1 MEKKYDF
8 AGWAT
13 RADMRCSDGRLIAK
27 DAFAHQD
34 GAKVPIVWNHN
45 HATPDT
51 VLGYGILHSQ
61 DGSMRVECYFNDT
74 DSGINAKKLVLH
86 GDINALSIYAN
97 QLKEQAKTVL
107 HGMIREV
114 SLVYANAN
122 PGAFIDSVV
131 VHADGTTSEDHEQGI
146 IYTGDSIELFT
157 EIEHSDSEGE
167 KSSEEEKQP
176 ESEVKHADDDG
187 KKDEGETKSDDGK
200 KDDKEDDKES
210 IGDVLNTLT
219 EKQKN
224 AVAYVIDHITNP
236 GDDSSDESK
245 KEDSEVKHSSDKEEE
260 ETEMKRNVFDQ
271 ETENK
276 EGAFLSHSDGCKIIE
291 MAKAYGGGSLK
302 AAMQAYIAENKKD
315 DELQHAAADNI
326 TNISQLFP
334 EYKDVKPGAPELL
347 TTDQG
352 WIGKVLAKVHKSPI
366 SRIRTRQ
373 ADVRDITNRR
383 AKGYTKGAQKTDAG
397 ALSLLSR
404 TTDPIT
410 VYIRSKIDRDDI
422 VDITDFDI
430 VQYMYGLDRMNLN
443 EELARQIC
451 IGDGRTGD
459 NAIDPTKIRPI
470 WLDNDLYCI
479 HASVD
484 VEAMAEEMN
493 GTNAAA
499 NFGQNY
505 IYAEAVIQSL
515 LYARENY
522 KGSGN
527 PDFLCT
533 PHLVNVML
541 LARDLNGRRIYDNIN
556 ELKAALN
563 VNEIITAEQFAG
575 KTRTKTVKIDNV
587 DTNFTMEL
595 LGLMVNF
602 SDYSLGATKGGEIT
616 HFTDFDLNFNQ
627 EVSLL
632 ETRCSGALTRPFS
645 AIALEIDVTGN
656 P

>member
-1 MEKKYDF
+1 MDKKYDF

-13 RADMRCSDGRLIAK
+13 KADMRCSDGRLIAK
-27 DAFAHQD
+27 DAFVHQD

-45 HATPDT
+45 HATPDS

-61 DGSMRVECYFNDT
+61 NGSMRVECYFNDT
-74 DSGINAKKLVLH
+74 ESGKNARKLVLH

-114 SLVYANAN
+114 SLVYAGAN

-131 VHADGTTSEDHEQGI
+131 VHADGTTTVDHEQGI
-146 IYTGDSIELFT
+146 LYTGEEIELFA
-157 EIEHSDSEGE
+157 EIEH
-167 KSSEEEKQP
+167 
-176 ESEVKHADDDG
+176 ADDNA
-187 KKDEGETKSDDGK
+187 KKQGEAKHMPEK
-200 KDDKEDDKES
+200 PEDDKETMQD
-210 IGDVLNTLT
+210 ILNTLT
-219 EKQKN
+219 EKQKD
-224 AVAYVIDHITNP
+224 AVAYIIDTIVNS
-236 GDDSSDESK
+236 DDGAAKESDK
-245 KEDSEVKHSSDKEEE
+245 DSDVKHNSEMKEEE
-260 ETEMKRNVFDQ
+260 NEMKRNVFDK

-276 EGAFLSHSDGCKIIE
+276 DAFLSHADGEKIIE

-302 AAMQAYIAENKKD
+302 AAMEAYVTENKKD
-315 DELQHAAADNI
+315 ELAHAAAANI

-352 WIGKVLAKVHKSPI
+352 WISKVLTRVHKSPI

-373 ADVRDITNRR
+373 ADVRDNSTRR
-383 AKGYTKGAQKTDAG
+383 AKGYTKGSQKTDAG
-397 ALSLLSR
+397 TITLLSR
-404 TTDPIT
+404 TTDPVT
-410 VYIRSKIDRDDI
+410 VYIRSKLDRDDI
-422 VDITDFDI
+422 IDITDFDV

-443 EELARQIC
+443 EELARQIT
-451 IGDGRTGD
+451 IGDGRSGD

-470 WLDNDLYCI
+470 WLDDELYCI
-479 HASVD
+479 HKTVD
-484 VEAMAEEMN
+484 INAMRTELT
-493 GTNAAA
+493 GTNSTA
-499 NFGQNY
+499 NFGENY
-505 IYAEAVIQSL
+505 VYAEAVIQSL
-515 LYARENY
+515 LYAREKW

-541 LARDLNGRRIYDNIN
+541 LARDLNGRRIYDNVN

-563 VNEIITAEQFAG
+563 VNEIVTAEQFAG
-575 KTRTKTVKIDNV
+575 KTRTATVNKTEK
-587 DTNFTMEL
+587 TFEL

-602 SDYSLGATKGGEIT
+602 ADYSLGATNGGEIT
-616 HFTDFDLNFNQ
+616 HFTDFDINFNQ

-632 ETRCSGALTRPFS
+632 ETRSSGALTRPFS
-645 AIALEIDVTGN
+645 AIALEKDVTTPSQNAGDN
-656 P
+656 T

>member
-1 MEKKYDF
+1 MDKKYDF

-13 RADMRCSDGRLIAK
+13 KADMRCSDGRLIAK

-45 HATPDT
+45 HATPDS

-61 DGSMRVECYFNDT
+61 NGSMRVECYFNDT
-74 DSGINAKKLVLH
+74 ENGKNARKLVLH
-86 GDINALSIYAN
+86 GDIHALSIYAN

-114 SLVYANAN
+114 SLVYAGAN

-131 VHADGTTSEDHEQGI
+131 VHADGTTTVDREQGI
-146 IYTGDSIELFT
+146 LYTGEEIELFA
-157 EIEHSDSEGE
+157 EIEHADDNAE
-167 KSSEEEKQP
+167 KQGEEKP
-176 ESEVKHADDDG
+176 
-187 KKDEGETKSDDGK
+187 
-200 KDDKEDDKES
+200 EDDKETMQD
-210 IGDVLNTLT
+210 ILNTLT
-219 EKQKN
+219 EKQKD
-224 AVAYVIDHITNP
+224 AVAYIIDTIINS
-236 GDDSSDESK
+236 DDGAAEESDK
-245 KEDSEVKHSSDKEEE
+245 DSDVKHNSEMEEE
-260 ETEMKRNVFDQ
+260 ENKMKRNVFDQ

-276 EGAFLSHSDGCKIIE
+276 DAFLSHADGEKIIE

-302 AAMQAYIAENKKD
+302 AAMEAYVTENKKD
-315 DELQHAAADNI
+315 ELAHAAAANI

-352 WIGKVLAKVHKSPI
+352 WIGKVLTRVHKSPI

-373 ADVRDITNRR
+373 ADVRDISARR
-383 AKGYTKGAQKTDAG
+383 AKGYTKGSQKTDAG
-397 ALSLLSR
+397 AITLLSR
-404 TTDPIT
+404 TTDPVT
-410 VYIRSKIDRDDI
+410 VYIRSKLDRDDI
-422 VDITDFDI
+422 VDITDFDV

-443 EELARQIC
+443 EELARQIT
-451 IGDGRTGD
+451 IGDGRSGD

-470 WLDNDLYCI
+470 WLDDELYCI
-479 HASVD
+479 HKTVD
-484 VEAMAEEMN
+484 INAMRTELT
-493 GTNAAA
+493 GTNSTA
-499 NFGQNY
+499 NFGENY
-505 IYAEAVIQSL
+505 VYAEAVIQSL
-515 LYARENY
+515 LYAREKW

-541 LARDLNGRRIYDNIN
+541 LARDLNGRRIYDNVN

-563 VNEIITAEQFAG
+563 VNEIVTAEQFAG
-575 KTRTKTVKIDNV
+575 KTRTATVNQTEKT
-587 DTNFTMEL
+587 FEL

-602 SDYSLGATKGGEIT
+602 ADYSLGATKGGEIT
-616 HFTDFDLNFNQ
+616 HFTDFDINFNQ

-632 ETRCSGALTRPFS
+632 ETRSSGALTRPFS
-645 AIALEIDVTGN
+645 AIALEKDVTVVATSKNTGDDSGN
-656 P
+656 T

>member
-1 MEKKYDF
+1 MDKKYDF

-13 RADMRCSDGRLIAK
+13 KADMRCSDGRLIAK

-45 HATPDT
+45 HATPDS

-61 DGSMRVECYFNDT
+61 NGSMRVECYFNDT
-74 DSGINAKKLVLH
+74 ENGKNARKLVLH

-114 SLVYANAN
+114 SLVYAGAN

-131 VHADGTTSEDHEQGI
+131 VHADGTTTVDREQGI
-146 IYTGDSIELFT
+146 LYTGEEIELFA
-157 EIEHSDSEGE
+157 EIEHADDNAE
-167 KSSEEEKQP
+167 KQGEEKHAP
-176 ESEVKHADDDG
+176 E
-187 KKDEGETKSDDGK
+187 KSDD
-200 KDDKEDDKES
+200 DKETMQD
-210 IGDVLNTLT
+210 ILNTLT
-219 EKQKN
+219 EKQKD
-224 AVAYVIDHITNP
+224 AVAYIIDTIVNS
-236 GDDSSDESK
+236 DDGAAEEPDKDSD
-245 KEDSEVKHSSDKEEE
+245 VKHNSEMEEE
-260 ETEMKRNVFDQ
+260 ENEMKRNVFDQ

-276 EGAFLSHSDGCKIIE
+276 DAFLSHADGEKIIE

-302 AAMQAYIAENKKD
+302 AAMEVYVTENKKD
-315 DELQHAAADNI
+315 ELAHAAAANI

-352 WIGKVLAKVHKSPI
+352 WIGKVLTRVHKSPI

-373 ADVRDITNRR
+373 ADVRDISARR
-383 AKGYTKGAQKTDAG
+383 AKGYTKGSQKTDAG
-397 ALSLLSR
+397 AITLLSR
-404 TTDPIT
+404 TTDPVT
-410 VYIRSKIDRDDI
+410 VYIRSKLDRDDI
-422 VDITDFDI
+422 VDITDFDT

-443 EELARQIC
+443 EELARQIT
-451 IGDGRTGD
+451 IGDGRSGD

-470 WLDNDLYCI
+470 WLDDDLYCI
-479 HASVD
+479 HKTVD
-484 VEAMAEEMN
+484 IDSMRTELT
-493 GTNAAA
+493 GTNSTA
-499 NFGQNY
+499 NFGENY
-505 IYAEAVIQSL
+505 VYAEAVIQSL
-515 LYARENY
+515 LYAREKW

-541 LARDLNGRRIYDNIN
+541 LARDLNGRRIYDNVN

-575 KTRTKTVKIDNV
+575 KTRTATVNQTEKT
-587 DTNFTMEL
+587 FEL

-602 SDYSLGATKGGEIT
+602 ADYSLGATKGGEIT
-616 HFTDFDLNFNQ
+616 HFTDFDINFNQ

-632 ETRCSGALTRPFS
+632 ETRSSGALTRPFS
-645 AIALEIDVTGN
+645 AIALEKDVTTPSQNTGDN
-656 P
+656 T

>member
-1 MEKKYDF
+1 MDKKYDF

-13 RADMRCSDGRLIAK
+13 KADMRCSDGRLIAK

-45 HATPDT
+45 HATPDS

-61 DGSMRVECYFNDT
+61 NGSMRVECYFNDT
-74 DSGINAKKLVLH
+74 ENGKNARKLVLH

-114 SLVYANAN
+114 SLVYASAN

-131 VHADGTTSEDHEQGI
+131 VHADGTTTVDREQGI
-146 IYTGDSIELFT
+146 LYTGEEIELFA
-157 EIEHSDSEGE
+157 EIEHADDNAE
-167 KSSEEEKQP
+167 KQGEEKHT
-176 ESEVKHADDDG
+176 SEKP
-187 KKDEGETKSDDGK
+187 
-200 KDDKEDDKES
+200 EDDKETMQD
-210 IGDVLNTLT
+210 ILNTLT
-219 EKQKN
+219 EKQKD
-224 AVAYVIDHITNP
+224 AVAYIIDTIVNS
-236 GDDSSDESK
+236 DDGAAEESDK
-245 KEDSEVKHSSDKEEE
+245 DSEVKHNSEMEEE
-260 ETEMKRNVFDQ
+260 ENKMKRNVFDQ

-276 EGAFLSHSDGCKIIE
+276 DAFLSHADCEKIIE

-302 AAMQAYIAENKKD
+302 AAMEAYVTENKKD
-315 DELQHAAADNI
+315 ELAHAAAANI

-352 WIGKVLAKVHKSPI
+352 WIGKVLTRVHKSPI

-373 ADVRDITNRR
+373 ADVRDISARR
-383 AKGYTKGAQKTDAG
+383 AKGYTKGSQKTDAG
-397 ALSLLSR
+397 AITLLSR
-404 TTDPIT
+404 TTDPVT
-410 VYIRSKIDRDDI
+410 VYIRSKLDRDDI
-422 VDITDFDI
+422 VDITDFDV

-443 EELARQIC
+443 EELARQIT
-451 IGDGRTGD
+451 IGDGRSGD

-470 WLDNDLYCI
+470 WLDDELYCI
-479 HASVD
+479 HKTVD
-484 VEAMAEEMN
+484 INAMRTELT
-493 GTNAAA
+493 GTNSTA
-499 NFGQNY
+499 NFGENY
-505 IYAEAVIQSL
+505 VYAEAVIQSL
-515 LYARENY
+515 LYAREKW

-541 LARDLNGRRIYDNIN
+541 LARDLNGRRIYDNVN

-563 VNEIITAEQFAG
+563 VNEIVTAEQFAG
-575 KTRTKTVKIDNV
+575 KIRTATVNQTEKT
-587 DTNFTMEL
+587 FEL

-602 SDYSLGATKGGEIT
+602 ADYSLGATKGGEIT
-616 HFTDFDLNFNQ
+616 HFTDFDINFNQ

-632 ETRCSGALTRPFS
+632 ETRSSGALTRPFS
-645 AIALEIDVTGN
+645 AIALEKDVTTPSKNTGDDT
-656 P
+656 

>member
-1 MEKKYDF
+1 MDKKYDF

-13 RADMRCSDGRLIAK
+13 KADMRCSDGRLIAK

-45 HATPDT
+45 HATPDS

-74 DSGINAKKLVLH
+74 ENGKNARKLVLH

-114 SLVYANAN
+114 SLVYAGAN

-131 VHADGTTSEDHEQGI
+131 VHADGTTTVDREQGI
-146 IYTGDSIELFT
+146 LYTGEEIELFA
-157 EIEHSDSEGE
+157 EIE
-167 KSSEEEKQP
+167 
-176 ESEVKHADDDG
+176 HADDDAE
-187 KKDEGETKSDDGK
+187 KQGEEKHAPEKS
-200 KDDKEDDKES
+200 EDDKETMQD
-210 IGDVLNTLT
+210 ILNTLT
-219 EKQKN
+219 EKQKD
-224 AVAYVIDHITNP
+224 AVAYIIDTIVNS
-236 GDDSSDESK
+236 DDGTAEESDK
-245 KEDSEVKHSSDKEEE
+245 DSDVKHNSEMEEE
-260 ETEMKRNVFDQ
+260 ENEMKRNVFDN

-276 EGAFLSHSDGCKIIE
+276 DAFLSHADGEKIIE

-302 AAMQAYIAENKKD
+302 AAMEAYVTENKKD
-315 DELQHAAADNI
+315 ELAHAAAANI

-352 WIGKVLAKVHKSPI
+352 WIGKVLTRVHKSPI

-373 ADVRDITNRR
+373 ADVRDISARR
-383 AKGYTKGAQKTDAG
+383 AKGYTKGSQKTDAG
-397 ALSLLSR
+397 AITLLSR
-404 TTDPIT
+404 TTDPVT
-410 VYIRSKIDRDDI
+410 VYIRSKLDRDDI
-422 VDITDFDI
+422 VDITDFDV

-443 EELARQIC
+443 EELARQIT
-451 IGDGRTGD
+451 IGDGRSGD

-470 WLDNDLYCI
+470 WLDDELYCI
-479 HASVD
+479 HKTVD
-484 VEAMAEEMN
+484 INAMRTELT
-493 GTNAAA
+493 GTNSTA
-499 NFGQNY
+499 NFGENY
-505 IYAEAVIQSL
+505 VYAEAVIQSL
-515 LYARENY
+515 LYAREKW

-527 PDFLCT
+527 PEFLCT

-541 LARDLNGRRIYDNIN
+541 LARDLNGRRIYDNVN

-563 VNEIITAEQFAG
+563 VNEIVTAEQFAG
-575 KTRTKTVKIDNV
+575 KTRTATVNQTEKT
-587 DTNFTMEL
+587 FEL

-602 SDYSLGATKGGEIT
+602 ADYSLGATKGGEIT
-616 HFTDFDLNFNQ
+616 HFTDFDINFNQ

-632 ETRCSGALTRPFS
+632 ETRSSGALTRPFS
-645 AIALEIDVTGN
+645 AIALEKDVTTPSQNTGDN
-656 P
+656 T

>member
-1 MEKKYDF
+1 MDKKYDF

-13 RADMRCSDGRLIAK
+13 KADMRCSDGRLIAK

-45 HATPDT
+45 HATPDS

-61 DGSMRVECYFNDT
+61 NGSMRVECYFNDT
-74 DSGINAKKLVLH
+74 ENGKNARKLVLH

-114 SLVYANAN
+114 SLVYAGAN

-131 VHADGTTSEDHEQGI
+131 VHADGTTTVDHEQGI
-146 IYTGDSIELFT
+146 LYTGEEIELFA
-157 EIEHSDSEGE
+157 EIEHADDNAE
-167 KSSEEEKQP
+167 KQGEEKHTP
-176 ESEVKHADDDG
+176 EKP
-187 KKDEGETKSDDGK
+187 
-200 KDDKEDDKES
+200 EDDKETMQD
-210 IGDVLNTLT
+210 ILNTLT
-219 EKQKN
+219 EKQKD
-224 AVAYVIDHITNP
+224 AVAYIIDTIVNS
-236 GDDSSDESK
+236 DDGAAEESDK
-245 KEDSEVKHSSDKEEE
+245 DSDKDSDVKHNSEMEEE
-260 ETEMKRNVFDQ
+260 ENKMKRNVFDQ

-276 EGAFLSHSDGCKIIE
+276 DAFLSHADGEKIIE

-302 AAMQAYIAENKKD
+302 AAMEVYVTENKKD
-315 DELQHAAADNI
+315 ELAHAAAANI

-352 WIGKVLAKVHKSPI
+352 WIGKVLTRVHKSPI

-373 ADVRDITNRR
+373 ADVRDISARR
-383 AKGYTKGAQKTDAG
+383 AKGYTKGSQKTDAG
-397 ALSLLSR
+397 AITLLSR
-404 TTDPIT
+404 TTDPVT
-410 VYIRSKIDRDDI
+410 VYIRSKLDRDDI
-422 VDITDFDI
+422 VDITDFDT

-443 EELARQIC
+443 EELARQIT
-451 IGDGRTGD
+451 IGDGRSGD

-470 WLDNDLYCI
+470 WLDDELYCI
-479 HASVD
+479 HKTVD
-484 VEAMAEEMN
+484 INAMRTELT
-493 GTNAAA
+493 GTNSTA
-499 NFGQNY
+499 NFGENY
-505 IYAEAVIQSL
+505 VYAEAVIQSL
-515 LYARENY
+515 LYAREKW

-541 LARDLNGRRIYDNIN
+541 LARDLNGRRIYDNVN

-563 VNEIITAEQFAG
+563 VNEIVTAEQFAG
-575 KTRTKTVKIDNV
+575 KTRTATVNQTEKT
-587 DTNFTMEL
+587 FEL

-602 SDYSLGATKGGEIT
+602 ADYSLGATKGGEIT
-616 HFTDFDLNFNQ
+616 HFTDFDINFNQ

-632 ETRCSGALTRPFS
+632 ETRSSGALTRPFS
-645 AIALEIDVTGN
+645 AIALEKDVTTPSQNTGDHT
-656 P
+656 

>member
-1 MEKKYDF
+1 MDKKYDF

-13 RADMRCSDGRLIAK
+13 KADMRCSDGRLIAK

-45 HATPDT
+45 HATPDS

-61 DGSMRVECYFNDT
+61 NGSMRVECYFNDT
-74 DSGINAKKLVLH
+74 ENGKNARKLVLH

-114 SLVYANAN
+114 SLVYAGAN

-131 VHADGTTSEDHEQGI
+131 VHADGTTTVDHEQGI
-146 IYTGDSIELFT
+146 LYTGEEIELFA
-157 EIEHSDSEGE
+157 EIEHANDNAE
-167 KSSEEEKQP
+167 KQGEEKHTP
-176 ESEVKHADDDG
+176 EKP
-187 KKDEGETKSDDGK
+187 
-200 KDDKEDDKES
+200 EDDKETMQD
-210 IGDVLNTLT
+210 ILNTLT
-219 EKQKN
+219 EKQKD
-224 AVAYVIDHITNP
+224 AVAYIIDTIVNS
-236 GDDSSDESK
+236 DDGAAEESDK
-245 KEDSEVKHSSDKEEE
+245 DSDVKHNSEMEEE
-260 ETEMKRNVFDQ
+260 ENKMKRNVFDQ

-276 EGAFLSHSDGCKIIE
+276 DAFLSHADGEKIIE

-302 AAMQAYIAENKKD
+302 AAMEVYVTENKKD
-315 DELQHAAADNI
+315 ELAHAAAANI

-352 WIGKVLAKVHKSPI
+352 WIGKVLTRVHKSPI

-373 ADVRDITNRR
+373 ADVRDISARR
-383 AKGYTKGAQKTDAG
+383 AKGYTKGSQKTDAG
-397 ALSLLSR
+397 AITLLSR
-404 TTDPIT
+404 TTDPVT
-410 VYIRSKIDRDDI
+410 VYIRSKLDRDDI
-422 VDITDFDI
+422 VDITDFDT

-443 EELARQIC
+443 EELARQIT
-451 IGDGRTGD
+451 IGDGRSGD

-470 WLDNDLYCI
+470 WLDDELYCI
-479 HASVD
+479 HKTVD
-484 VEAMAEEMN
+484 INAMRTELT
-493 GTNAAA
+493 GTNSTA
-499 NFGQNY
+499 NFGENY
-505 IYAEAVIQSL
+505 VYAEAVIQSL
-515 LYARENY
+515 LYAREKW

-541 LARDLNGRRIYDNIN
+541 LARDLNGRRIYDNVN

-563 VNEIITAEQFAG
+563 VNEIVTAEQFAG
-575 KTRTKTVKIDNV
+575 KTRTATVNQTEKT
-587 DTNFTMEL
+587 FEL

-602 SDYSLGATKGGEIT
+602 ADYSLGATKGGEIT
-616 HFTDFDLNFNQ
+616 HFTDFDINFNQ

-632 ETRCSGALTRPFS
+632 ETRSSGALTRPFS
-645 AIALEIDVTGN
+645 AIALEKDVTVVATSKNTGDDSGN
-656 P
+656 T

>member
-1 MEKKYDF
+1 MDKKYDF

-13 RADMRCSDGRLIAK
+13 KADMRCSDGRLIAK

-45 HATPDT
+45 HATTDS

-61 DGSMRVECYFNDT
+61 NGSMRVECYFNDT
-74 DSGINAKKLVLH
+74 ENGKNARKLVLH

-114 SLVYANAN
+114 SLVYAGAN

-131 VHADGTTSEDHEQGI
+131 VHADGTTTVDREQGI
-146 IYTGDSIELFT
+146 LYTGEEIELFA
-157 EIEHSDSEGE
+157 EIEHADDNAE
-167 KSSEEEKQP
+167 KQGEEKHT
-176 ESEVKHADDDG
+176 SEKP
-187 KKDEGETKSDDGK
+187 
-200 KDDKEDDKES
+200 EDDKETMQD
-210 IGDVLNTLT
+210 ILNTLT
-219 EKQKN
+219 EKQKD
-224 AVAYVIDHITNP
+224 AVAYIIDTIVNS
-236 GDDSSDESK
+236 DDGAAEESDK
-245 KEDSEVKHSSDKEEE
+245 DSDVKHNSEMEEE
-260 ETEMKRNVFDQ
+260 ENKMKRNVFDQ

-276 EGAFLSHSDGCKIIE
+276 DAFLSHADGEKIIE

-302 AAMQAYIAENKKD
+302 AAMEAYVTENKKD
-315 DELQHAAADNI
+315 ELAHAAAANI

-352 WIGKVLAKVHKSPI
+352 WIGKVLTRVHKSPI

-373 ADVRDITNRR
+373 ADVRDISARR
-383 AKGYTKGAQKTDAG
+383 AKGYTKGSQKTDAG
-397 ALSLLSR
+397 AITLLSR
-404 TTDPIT
+404 TTDPVT
-410 VYIRSKIDRDDI
+410 VYIRSKLDRDDI
-422 VDITDFDI
+422 VDITDFDV

-443 EELARQIC
+443 EELARQIT
-451 IGDGRTGD
+451 IGDGRSGD

-470 WLDNDLYCI
+470 WLDDELYCI
-479 HASVD
+479 HKTVD
-484 VEAMAEEMN
+484 INAMRTELT
-493 GTNAAA
+493 GTNSTA
-499 NFGQNY
+499 NFGENY
-505 IYAEAVIQSL
+505 VYAEAVIQSL
-515 LYARENY
+515 LYAREKW

-541 LARDLNGRRIYDNIN
+541 LARDLNGRRIYDNVN

-563 VNEIITAEQFAG
+563 VNEIVTAEQFAG
-575 KTRTKTVKIDNV
+575 KIRTATVNQTEKT
-587 DTNFTMEL
+587 FEL

-602 SDYSLGATKGGEIT
+602 ADYSLGATKGGEIT
-616 HFTDFDLNFNQ
+616 HFTDFDINFNQ

-632 ETRCSGALTRPFS
+632 ETRSSGALTRPFS
-645 AIALEIDVTGN
+645 AIALEKDVTTPSKNTGDDT
-656 P
+656 

>member
-1 MEKKYDF
+1 MDKKYDF

-13 RADMRCSDGRLIAK
+13 KADMRCSDGRLIAK

-45 HATPDT
+45 HATPDS

-61 DGSMRVECYFNDT
+61 NGSMRVECYFNDT
-74 DSGINAKKLVLH
+74 ENGKNARKLVLH

-114 SLVYANAN
+114 SLVYAGAN

-131 VHADGTTSEDHEQGI
+131 VHADGTTTVDREQGI
-146 IYTGDSIELFT
+146 LYTGEEIELFA
-157 EIEHSDSEGE
+157 EIEHADDNAE
-167 KSSEEEKQP
+167 KQGEEKHT
-176 ESEVKHADDDG
+176 SEKP
-187 KKDEGETKSDDGK
+187 
-200 KDDKEDDKES
+200 EDDKETMQD
-210 IGDVLNTLT
+210 ILNTLT
-219 EKQKN
+219 EKQKD
-224 AVAYVIDHITNP
+224 AVAYIIDTIVNS
-236 GDDSSDESK
+236 DDGAAEESDK
-245 KEDSEVKHSSDKEEE
+245 DSDVKHNSEMEEE
-260 ETEMKRNVFDQ
+260 ENKMKRNVFDQ

-276 EGAFLSHSDGCKIIE
+276 DAFLSHADGEKIIE

-302 AAMQAYIAENKKD
+302 AAMEAYVTENKKD
-315 DELQHAAADNI
+315 ELAHAAAANI

-352 WIGKVLAKVHKSPI
+352 WIGKVLTRVHKSPI

-373 ADVRDITNRR
+373 ADVRDISARR
-383 AKGYTKGAQKTDAG
+383 AKGYTKGSQKTDAG
-397 ALSLLSR
+397 AITLLSR
-404 TTDPIT
+404 TTDPVT
-410 VYIRSKIDRDDI
+410 VYIRSKLDRDDI
-422 VDITDFDI
+422 VDITDFDV

-443 EELARQIC
+443 EELARQIT
-451 IGDGRTGD
+451 IGDGRSGD

-470 WLDNDLYCI
+470 WLDDELYCI
-479 HASVD
+479 HKTVD
-484 VEAMAEEMN
+484 INAMRTELT
-493 GTNAAA
+493 GTNSTA
-499 NFGQNY
+499 NFGENY
-505 IYAEAVIQSL
+505 VYAEAVIQSL
-515 LYARENY
+515 LYAREKW

-541 LARDLNGRRIYDNIN
+541 LARDLNGRRIYDNVN

-563 VNEIITAEQFAG
+563 VNEIVTAEQFAG
-575 KTRTKTVKIDNV
+575 KIRTATVNQTEKT
-587 DTNFTMEL
+587 FEL

-602 SDYSLGATKGGEIT
+602 ADYSLGATQGGEIT
-616 HFTDFDLNFNQ
+616 HFTDFDINFNQ

-632 ETRCSGALTRPFS
+632 ETRSSGALTRPFS
-645 AIALEIDVTGN
+645 AIALEKDVTTPSKNTGDDT
-656 P
+656 

>member
-1 MEKKYDF
+1 MDKKYDF

-13 RADMRCSDGRLIAK
+13 KADMRCSDGRLIAK
-27 DAFAHQD
+27 DAFVHQD

-45 HATPDT
+45 HATPDS

-61 DGSMRVECYFNDT
+61 NGSMRVECYFNDT
-74 DSGINAKKLVLH
+74 ESGKNARKLVLH

-114 SLVYANAN
+114 SLVYAGAN

-131 VHADGTTSEDHEQGI
+131 VHADGTTTVDHEQGI
-146 IYTGDSIELFT
+146 LYTGEEIELFA
-157 EIEHSDSEGE
+157 EIEH
-167 KSSEEEKQP
+167 
-176 ESEVKHADDDG
+176 ADDNA
-187 KKDEGETKSDDGK
+187 KKQGEAKHMPEK
-200 KDDKEDDKES
+200 PEDDKETMQD
-210 IGDVLNTLT
+210 ILNTLT
-219 EKQKN
+219 EKQKD
-224 AVAYVIDHITNP
+224 AVAYIIDTIVNS
-236 GDDSSDESK
+236 DDGAAKESDK
-245 KEDSEVKHSSDKEEE
+245 DSDVKHNSEMKEEE
-260 ETEMKRNVFDQ
+260 NEMKRNVFDK

-276 EGAFLSHSDGCKIIE
+276 DAFLSHADGEKIIE

-302 AAMQAYIAENKKD
+302 AAMEAYVTENKKD
-315 DELQHAAADNI
+315 ELAHAAAANI

-352 WIGKVLAKVHKSPI
+352 WISKVLTRVHKSPI

-373 ADVRDITNRR
+373 ADVRDISTRR
-383 AKGYTKGAQKTDAG
+383 AKGYTKGSQKTDAG
-397 ALSLLSR
+397 TITLLSR
-404 TTDPIT
+404 TTDPVT
-410 VYIRSKIDRDDI
+410 VYIRSKLDRDDI
-422 VDITDFDI
+422 IDITDFDV

-443 EELARQIC
+443 EELARQIT
-451 IGDGRTGD
+451 IGDGRSGD

-470 WLDNDLYCI
+470 WLDDELYCI
-479 HASVD
+479 HKTVD
-484 VEAMAEEMN
+484 INAMRTELT
-493 GTNAAA
+493 GTNSTA
-499 NFGQNY
+499 NFGENY
-505 IYAEAVIQSL
+505 VYAEAVIQSL
-515 LYARENY
+515 LYAREKW

-541 LARDLNGRRIYDNIN
+541 LARDLNGRRIYDNVN

-563 VNEIITAEQFAG
+563 VNEIVTAEQFAG
-575 KTRTKTVKIDNV
+575 KTRTATVNQTEKT
-587 DTNFTMEL
+587 FEL

-602 SDYSLGATKGGEIT
+602 ADYSLGATNGGEIT
-616 HFTDFDLNFNQ
+616 HFTDFDINFNQ

-632 ETRCSGALTRPFS
+632 ETRSSGALTRPFS
-645 AIALEIDVTGN
+645 AIALEKDVTKPSQNAGDN
-656 P
+656 T

>member
-1 MEKKYDF
+1 MDKKYDF

-13 RADMRCSDGRLIAK
+13 KADMRCSDGRLIAK

-45 HATPDT
+45 HATPDS
-51 VLGYGILHSQ
+51 VLGYGILHSR

-74 DSGINAKKLVLH
+74 ENGKNARKLVLH

-114 SLVYANAN
+114 SLVYAGAN

-131 VHADGTTSEDHEQGI
+131 VHADGTTTVDHEQGI
-146 IYTGDSIELFT
+146 LYTGEEIELFA
-157 EIEHSDSEGE
+157 EIE
-167 KSSEEEKQP
+167 
-176 ESEVKHADDDG
+176 HADDDAE
-187 KKDEGETKSDDGK
+187 KQGEEKHAPEK
-200 KDDKEDDKES
+200 PEDDKETMQD
-210 IGDVLNTLT
+210 ILNTQT
-219 EKQKN
+219 EKQKD
-224 AVAYVIDHITNP
+224 AVAYIIDTIVNS
-236 GDDSSDESK
+236 DDGAAEESDK
-245 KEDSEVKHSSDKEEE
+245 DSDVKHNSEMEEE
-260 ETEMKRNVFDQ
+260 ENEMKRNVFDQ

-276 EGAFLSHSDGCKIIE
+276 DAFLSHADGEKIIE

-302 AAMQAYIAENKKD
+302 AAMEAYVTENKKD
-315 DELQHAAADNI
+315 ELAHAAAANI

-352 WIGKVLAKVHKSPI
+352 WIGKVLTRVHKSPI

-373 ADVRDITNRR
+373 ADVRDISTRR
-383 AKGYTKGAQKTDAG
+383 AKGYTKGSQKTDAG
-397 ALSLLSR
+397 AITLLSR
-404 TTDPIT
+404 TTDPVT
-410 VYIRSKIDRDDI
+410 VYIRSKLDRDDI
-422 VDITDFDI
+422 VDITDFDV

-443 EELARQIC
+443 EELARQIT
-451 IGDGRTGD
+451 IGDGRSGD

-470 WLDNDLYCI
+470 WLDDDLYCI
-479 HASVD
+479 HKTVD
-484 VEAMAEEMN
+484 INAMRTELT
-493 GTNAAA
+493 GTNSTA
-499 NFGQNY
+499 NFGENY
-505 IYAEAVIQSL
+505 VYAEAVIQSL
-515 LYARENY
+515 LYAREKW

-541 LARDLNGRRIYDNIN
+541 LARDLNGRRIYDNVN

-563 VNEIITAEQFAG
+563 VNEIVTAEQFAG
-575 KTRTKTVKIDNV
+575 KTRTATVNQTEKT
-587 DTNFTMEL
+587 FEL

-602 SDYSLGATKGGEIT
+602 ADYSLGATKGGEIT
-616 HFTDFDLNFNQ
+616 HFADFDINFNQ

-632 ETRCSGALTRPFS
+632 ETRSSGALTRPFS
-645 AIALEIDVTGN
+645 AIALEKDVTVVATSKNTGDDSSN
-656 P
+656 T

>member
-1 MEKKYDF
+1 MDKKYDF

-13 RADMRCSDGRLIAK
+13 KADMRCSDGRLIAK

-45 HATPDT
+45 HATPDS

-61 DGSMRVECYFNDT
+61 NGSMRVECYFNDT
-74 DSGINAKKLVLH
+74 ENGKNARKLVLH

-114 SLVYANAN
+114 SLVYAGAN

-131 VHADGTTSEDHEQGI
+131 VHADGTTTVDHEQGI
-146 IYTGDSIELFT
+146 LYTGEEIELFA
-157 EIEHSDSEGE
+157 EIEHADDNA
-167 KSSEEEKQP
+167 EKQGEAKHTP
-176 ESEVKHADDDG
+176 EKP
-187 KKDEGETKSDDGK
+187 
-200 KDDKEDDKES
+200 EDDKETMQD
-210 IGDVLNTLT
+210 ILNTLT
-219 EKQKN
+219 EKQKD
-224 AVAYVIDHITNP
+224 AVAYIIDTIINS
-236 GDDSSDESK
+236 DDGTAEESDK
-245 KEDSEVKHSSDKEEE
+245 DSDVKHNSEMEEE
-260 ETEMKRNVFDQ
+260 ENEMKRNVFDQ

-276 EGAFLSHSDGCKIIE
+276 DAFLSHADGEKIIE

-302 AAMQAYIAENKKD
+302 AAMEAYVTENKKD
-315 DELQHAAADNI
+315 ELAHAAASNI

-352 WIGKVLAKVHKSPI
+352 WIGKVLTRVHKSPI

-373 ADVRDITNRR
+373 ADVRDISARR
-383 AKGYTKGAQKTDAG
+383 AKGYTKGSQKTDAG
-397 ALSLLSR
+397 AITLLSR
-404 TTDPIT
+404 TTDPVT
-410 VYIRSKIDRDDI
+410 VYIRSKLDRDDI
-422 VDITDFDI
+422 IDITDFDV

-443 EELARQIC
+443 EELARQIT
-451 IGDGRTGD
+451 IGDGRSGD

-470 WLDNDLYCI
+470 WLDDELYCI
-479 HASVD
+479 HKTVD
-484 VEAMAEEMN
+484 INAMRTELT
-493 GTNAAA
+493 GTNSTA
-499 NFGQNY
+499 NFGENY
-505 IYAEAVIQSL
+505 VYAEAVIQSL
-515 LYARENY
+515 LYAREKW

-541 LARDLNGRRIYDNIN
+541 LARDLNGRRIYDNVN

-575 KTRTKTVKIDNV
+575 KTRTATVNQTEKT
-587 DTNFTMEL
+587 FEL

-602 SDYSLGATKGGEIT
+602 ADYSLGATNGGEIT
-616 HFTDFDLNFNQ
+616 HFTDFDINFNQ

-632 ETRCSGALTRPFS
+632 ETRSSGALTRPFS
-645 AIALEIDVTGN
+645 AIALEKDVTTPSQNAGDDT
-656 P
+656 

>member
-1 MEKKYDF
+1 MDKKYDF

-13 RADMRCSDGRLIAK
+13 KADMRCSDGRLIAK

-45 HATPDT
+45 HATPDS

-61 DGSMRVECYFNDT
+61 NGSMRVECYFNDT
-74 DSGINAKKLVLH
+74 ENGKNARKLVLH

-114 SLVYANAN
+114 SLVYAGAN

-131 VHADGTTSEDHEQGI
+131 VHADGTTTVDREQGI
-146 IYTGDSIELFT
+146 LYTGEEIELFA
-157 EIEHSDSEGE
+157 EIEHADDNAE
-167 KSSEEEKQP
+167 KQGEEKHT
-176 ESEVKHADDDG
+176 SEKP
-187 KKDEGETKSDDGK
+187 
-200 KDDKEDDKES
+200 EDDKETMQD
-210 IGDVLNTLT
+210 ILNTLT
-219 EKQKN
+219 EKQKD
-224 AVAYVIDHITNP
+224 AVAYIIDTIVNS
-236 GDDSSDESK
+236 DDGAAEESDK
-245 KEDSEVKHSSDKEEE
+245 DSDVKHNSEMEEE
-260 ETEMKRNVFDQ
+260 ENKMKRNVFDQ

-276 EGAFLSHSDGCKIIE
+276 DAFLSHADGEKIIE

-302 AAMQAYIAENKKD
+302 AAMEAYVTENKKD
-315 DELQHAAADNI
+315 ELAHAAAANI

-352 WIGKVLAKVHKSPI
+352 WIGKVLTRGHKSPI

-373 ADVRDITNRR
+373 ADVRDISARR
-383 AKGYTKGAQKTDAG
+383 AKGYTKGSQKTDAG
-397 ALSLLSR
+397 AITLLSR
-404 TTDPIT
+404 TTDPVT
-410 VYIRSKIDRDDI
+410 VYIRSKLDRDDI
-422 VDITDFDI
+422 VDITDFDV

-443 EELARQIC
+443 EELARQIT
-451 IGDGRTGD
+451 IGDGRSGD

-470 WLDNDLYCI
+470 WLDDELYCI
-479 HASVD
+479 HKTVD
-484 VEAMAEEMN
+484 INAMRTELT
-493 GTNAAA
+493 GTNSTA
-499 NFGQNY
+499 NFGENY
-505 IYAEAVIQSL
+505 VYAEAVIQSL
-515 LYARENY
+515 LYAREKW

-541 LARDLNGRRIYDNIN
+541 LARDLNGRRIYDNVN

-563 VNEIITAEQFAG
+563 VNEIVTAEQFAG
-575 KTRTKTVKIDNV
+575 KIRTATVNQTAKT
-587 DTNFTMEL
+587 FEL

-602 SDYSLGATKGGEIT
+602 ADYSLGATNGGEIT
-616 HFTDFDLNFNQ
+616 HFTDFDINFNQ

-632 ETRCSGALTRPFS
+632 ETRSSGALTRPFS
-645 AIALEIDVTGN
+645 AIALEKDVTTPSKNTGDDT
-656 P
+656 

>member
-1 MEKKYDF
+1 MDKKYDF

-13 RADMRCSDGRLIAK
+13 KADMRCSDGRLIAK

-45 HATPDT
+45 HATPDS

-61 DGSMRVECYFNDT
+61 NGSMRVECYFNDT
-74 DSGINAKKLVLH
+74 ENGKNARKLVLH

-114 SLVYANAN
+114 SLVYAGAN

-131 VHADGTTSEDHEQGI
+131 VHADGTTTVDREQGI
-146 IYTGDSIELFT
+146 LYTGEEIELFA
-157 EIEHSDSEGE
+157 EIEHADDNAE
-167 KSSEEEKQP
+167 KQGEEKHAP
-176 ESEVKHADDDG
+176 EKP
-187 KKDEGETKSDDGK
+187 
-200 KDDKEDDKES
+200 EDDKETMQD
-210 IGDVLNTLT
+210 ILNTLT
-219 EKQKN
+219 EKQKD
-224 AVAYVIDHITNP
+224 AVAYIIDTIVNS
-236 GDDSSDESK
+236 DDGAAEESDK
-245 KEDSEVKHSSDKEEE
+245 DSDVKHNSEMEEE
-260 ETEMKRNVFDQ
+260 ENEMKRNVFDQ

-276 EGAFLSHSDGCKIIE
+276 DAFLSHADGEKIIE

-302 AAMQAYIAENKKD
+302 AAMEVYVTENKKD
-315 DELQHAAADNI
+315 ELAHAAAANI

-352 WIGKVLAKVHKSPI
+352 WIGKVLTRVHKSPI

-373 ADVRDITNRR
+373 ADVRDISARR
-383 AKGYTKGAQKTDAG
+383 AKGYTKGSQKTDAG
-397 ALSLLSR
+397 AITLLSR
-404 TTDPIT
+404 TTDPVT
-410 VYIRSKIDRDDI
+410 VYIRSKLDRDDI
-422 VDITDFDI
+422 VDITDFDV

-443 EELARQIC
+443 EELARQIT
-451 IGDGRTGD
+451 IGDGRSGD

-470 WLDNDLYCI
+470 WLDDELYCI
-479 HASVD
+479 HKTVD
-484 VEAMAEEMN
+484 INAMRTELT
-493 GTNAAA
+493 GTNSTA
-499 NFGQNY
+499 NFGENY
-505 IYAEAVIQSL
+505 VYAEAVIQSL
-515 LYARENY
+515 LYAREKW

-541 LARDLNGRRIYDNIN
+541 LARDLNGRRIYDNVN

-563 VNEIITAEQFAG
+563 VNEIATAEQFAG
-575 KTRTKTVKIDNV
+575 KTRTATVNQTEKT
-587 DTNFTMEL
+587 FEL

-602 SDYSLGATKGGEIT
+602 ADYSLGATKGGEIT
-616 HFTDFDLNFNQ
+616 HFTDFDINFNQ

-632 ETRCSGALTRPFS
+632 ETRSSGALTRPFS
-645 AIALEIDVTGN
+645 AIALEKDVTTPSQN
-656 P
+656 TDDNT

>member
-1 MEKKYDF
+1 MDKKYDF

-13 RADMRCSDGRLIAK
+13 KADMRCSDGRLIAK

-45 HATPDT
+45 HATPDS

-61 DGSMRVECYFNDT
+61 NGSMRVECYFNDT
-74 DSGINAKKLVLH
+74 ENGKNARKLVLH

-114 SLVYANAN
+114 SLVYAGAN

-131 VHADGTTSEDHEQGI
+131 VHADGTTTVDHEQGI
-146 IYTGDSIELFT
+146 LYTGEEIELFA
-157 EIEHSDSEGE
+157 EIEH
-167 KSSEEEKQP
+167 
-176 ESEVKHADDDG
+176 ADDNAE
-187 KKDEGETKSDDGK
+187 KHGEAKQTPEKP
-200 KDDKEDDKES
+200 EDDKETMQD
-210 IGDVLNTLT
+210 ILDTLT
-219 EKQKN
+219 EKQKD
-224 AVAYVIDHITNP
+224 AVAYIIDTIVNS
-236 GDDSSDESK
+236 DDGAAEESDK
-245 KEDSEVKHSSDKEEE
+245 DSDVKHNSEMEEE
-260 ETEMKRNVFDQ
+260 ENKMKRNVFDQ

-276 EGAFLSHSDGCKIIE
+276 DAFLSHADGEKIIE

-302 AAMQAYIAENKKD
+302 AAMEAYVTENKKD
-315 DELQHAAADNI
+315 ELAHAAAANI

-352 WIGKVLAKVHKSPI
+352 WISKVLTRVHKSPI

-373 ADVRDITNRR
+373 ADVRDISARR
-383 AKGYTKGAQKTDAG
+383 AKGYTKGSQKTDAG
-397 ALSLLSR
+397 TITLLSR
-404 TTDPIT
+404 TTDPVT
-410 VYIRSKIDRDDI
+410 VYIRSKLDRDDI
-422 VDITDFDI
+422 IDITDFDT

-443 EELARQIC
+443 EELARQIT
-451 IGDGRTGD
+451 IGDGRSGD
-459 NAIDPTKIRPI
+459 NAIDPTKMRPI
-470 WLDNDLYCI
+470 WLDDDLYCI
-479 HASVD
+479 HKTVD
-484 VEAMAEEMN
+484 IDAMRTELT
-493 GTNAAA
+493 GTNSTA
-499 NFGQNY
+499 NFGENY
-505 IYAEAVIQSL
+505 VYAEAVIQSL
-515 LYARENY
+515 LYAREKW

-541 LARDLNGRRIYDNIN
+541 LARDLNGRRIYDNVN

-575 KTRTKTVKIDNV
+575 KTRTATVNQTEKT
-587 DTNFTMEL
+587 FEL

-602 SDYSLGATKGGEIT
+602 ADYSLGATKGGEIT
-616 HFTDFDLNFNQ
+616 HFTDFDINFNQ

-632 ETRCSGALTRPFS
+632 ETRSSGALTRPFS
-645 AIALEIDVTGN
+645 AIALEKDVTVVAADDSGN
-656 P
+656 T

>member
-1 MEKKYDF
+1 MDKKYDF

-13 RADMRCSDGRLIAK
+13 KADMRCSDGRLIAK

-45 HATPDT
+45 HATPDS

-61 DGSMRVECYFNDT
+61 NGSMRVECYFNDT
-74 DSGINAKKLVLH
+74 ENGKNARKLVLH

-114 SLVYANAN
+114 SLVYAGAN

-131 VHADGTTSEDHEQGI
+131 VHADGTTTVDREQGI
-146 IYTGDSIELFT
+146 LYTGEEIELFA
-157 EIEHSDSEGE
+157 EIEHADDNAE
-167 KSSEEEKQP
+167 KQGEEKP
-176 ESEVKHADDDG
+176 
-187 KKDEGETKSDDGK
+187 
-200 KDDKEDDKES
+200 EDDKETMQD
-210 IGDVLNTLT
+210 ILNTLT
-219 EKQKN
+219 EKQKD
-224 AVAYVIDHITNP
+224 AVAYIIDTIINS
-236 GDDSSDESK
+236 DDGAAEESDK
-245 KEDSEVKHSSDKEEE
+245 DSDVKHNSEMEEE
-260 ETEMKRNVFDQ
+260 ENKMKRNVFDQ

-276 EGAFLSHSDGCKIIE
+276 DAFLSHADGEKIIE

-302 AAMQAYIAENKKD
+302 AAMEAYVTENKKD
-315 DELQHAAADNI
+315 ELAHAAAANI

-352 WIGKVLAKVHKSPI
+352 WIGKVLTRVHKSPI

-373 ADVRDITNRR
+373 ADVRDISARR
-383 AKGYTKGAQKTDAG
+383 AKGYTKGSQKTDAG
-397 ALSLLSR
+397 AITLLSR
-404 TTDPIT
+404 TTDPVT
-410 VYIRSKIDRDDI
+410 VYIRSKLDRDDI
-422 VDITDFDI
+422 VDITDFDV

-443 EELARQIC
+443 EELARQIT
-451 IGDGRTGD
+451 IGDGRSGD

-470 WLDNDLYCI
+470 WLDDELYCI
-479 HASVD
+479 HKTVD
-484 VEAMAEEMN
+484 INAMRTELT
-493 GTNAAA
+493 GTNSTA
-499 NFGQNY
+499 NFGENY
-505 IYAEAVIQSL
+505 VYAEAVIQSL
-515 LYARENY
+515 LYAREKW

-541 LARDLNGRRIYDNIN
+541 LARDLNGRRIYDNVN

-563 VNEIITAEQFAG
+563 VNEIVTAEQFAG
-575 KTRTKTVKIDNV
+575 KTRTATVNKTEK
-587 DTNFTMEL
+587 TFEL

-602 SDYSLGATKGGEIT
+602 ADYSLGATKGGEIT
-616 HFTDFDLNFNQ
+616 HFTDFDINFNQ

-632 ETRCSGALTRPFS
+632 ETRSSGALTRPFS
-645 AIALEIDVTGN
+645 AIALEKDVTVVATSKNTGDDSGN
-656 P
+656 T

>member
-1 MEKKYDF
+1 MDKKYDF

-13 RADMRCSDGRLIAK
+13 KADMRCSDGRLIAK

-45 HATPDT
+45 HATPDS

-61 DGSMRVECYFNDT
+61 NGSMRVECYFNDT
-74 DSGINAKKLVLH
+74 ENGKNARKLVLH

-114 SLVYANAN
+114 SLVYAGAN

-131 VHADGTTSEDHEQGI
+131 VHADGTTTVDHEQGI
-146 IYTGDSIELFT
+146 LYTGEEIELFA
-157 EIEHSDSEGE
+157 EIEH
-167 KSSEEEKQP
+167 
-176 ESEVKHADDDG
+176 ADDNAE
-187 KKDEGETKSDDGK
+187 KRGEAKHTPEKP
-200 KDDKEDDKES
+200 EDDKETMQD
-210 IGDVLNTLT
+210 ILNTLT
-219 EKQKN
+219 EKQKD
-224 AVAYVIDHITNP
+224 AVAYIIDTIINF
-236 GDDSSDESK
+236 DDGTAEESDK
-245 KEDSEVKHSSDKEEE
+245 DSDVKHNSEMEEE
-260 ETEMKRNVFDQ
+260 ENKMKRNVFDQ

-276 EGAFLSHSDGCKIIE
+276 DAFLSHADGEKIIE

-302 AAMQAYIAENKKD
+302 AAMEAYVTENKKD
-315 DELQHAAADNI
+315 ELAHAAASNI

-352 WIGKVLAKVHKSPI
+352 WIGKVLTRVHKSPI

-373 ADVRDITNRR
+373 ADVRDISARR
-383 AKGYTKGAQKTDAG
+383 AKGYTKGSQKTDAG
-397 ALSLLSR
+397 AITLLSR
-404 TTDPIT
+404 TTDPVT
-410 VYIRSKIDRDDI
+410 VYIRSKLDRDDI
-422 VDITDFDI
+422 VDITDFDT

-443 EELARQIC
+443 EELARQIT
-451 IGDGRTGD
+451 IGDGRSGD
-459 NAIDPTKIRPI
+459 NAIDPTKMRPI
-470 WLDNDLYCI
+470 WLDDDLYCI
-479 HASVD
+479 HKTVD
-484 VEAMAEEMN
+484 INAMRTELT
-493 GTNAAA
+493 GTNSTA
-499 NFGQNY
+499 NFGENY
-505 IYAEAVIQSL
+505 VYAEAVIQSL
-515 LYARENY
+515 LYAREKW

-541 LARDLNGRRIYDNIN
+541 LARDLNGRRIYDNVN
-556 ELKAALN
+556 ELTAALN

-575 KTRTKTVKIDNV
+575 KTRTATVNQTEKT
-587 DTNFTMEL
+587 FEL

-602 SDYSLGATKGGEIT
+602 ADYSLGATKGGEIT
-616 HFTDFDLNFNQ
+616 HFTDFDINFNQ

-632 ETRCSGALTRPFS
+632 ETRSSGALTRPFS
-645 AIALEIDVTGN
+645 AIALEKDVTVVAADDSSN
-656 P
+656 T

>member
-1 MEKKYDF
+1 MDKKYDF

-13 RADMRCSDGRLIAK
+13 KADMRCSDGRLIAK

-45 HATPDT
+45 HATPDS

-61 DGSMRVECYFNDT
+61 NGSMRVECYFNDT
-74 DSGINAKKLVLH
+74 ENGKNARKLVLH

-114 SLVYANAN
+114 SLVYAGAN

-131 VHADGTTSEDHEQGI
+131 VHADGTTTVDREQGI
-146 IYTGDSIELFT
+146 LYTGEEIELFA
-157 EIEHSDSEGE
+157 EIEHADDNAE
-167 KSSEEEKQP
+167 KQGEEKHT
-176 ESEVKHADDDG
+176 SEKP
-187 KKDEGETKSDDGK
+187 
-200 KDDKEDDKES
+200 EDDKETMQD
-210 IGDVLNTLT
+210 ILNTLT
-219 EKQKN
+219 EKQKD
-224 AVAYVIDHITNP
+224 AVAYIIDTIVNS
-236 GDDSSDESK
+236 DDGAAEESDK
-245 KEDSEVKHSSDKEEE
+245 DSDVKHNSEMEEE
-260 ETEMKRNVFDQ
+260 ENKMKRNVFDQ

-276 EGAFLSHSDGCKIIE
+276 DAFLSHADGEKIIE

-302 AAMQAYIAENKKD
+302 AAMEAYVTENKKD
-315 DELQHAAADNI
+315 ELAHAAAANI

-352 WIGKVLAKVHKSPI
+352 WIGKVLTRVHKSPI

-373 ADVRDITNRR
+373 ADVRDISARR
-383 AKGYTKGAQKTDAG
+383 AKGYTKGSQKTDAG
-397 ALSLLSR
+397 AITLLSR
-404 TTDPIT
+404 TTDPVT
-410 VYIRSKIDRDDI
+410 VYIRSKLDRDDI
-422 VDITDFDI
+422 VDITDFDV

-443 EELARQIC
+443 EELARQIT
-451 IGDGRTGD
+451 IGDGRSGD

-470 WLDNDLYCI
+470 WLDDELYCI
-479 HASVD
+479 HKTVD
-484 VEAMAEEMN
+484 INAMRTELT
-493 GTNAAA
+493 GTNSTA
-499 NFGQNY
+499 NFGENY
-505 IYAEAVIQSL
+505 VYAEAVIQSL
-515 LYARENY
+515 LYAREKW

-541 LARDLNGRRIYDNIN
+541 LARDLNGRRIYDNVN

-563 VNEIITAEQFAG
+563 VNEIVTAEQFAG
-575 KTRTKTVKIDNV
+575 KIRTATVNQTEKT
-587 DTNFTMEL
+587 FEL

-602 SDYSLGATKGGEIT
+602 ADYSLGATKGGEIT
-616 HFTDFDLNFNQ
+616 HFTDFDINFNQ

-632 ETRCSGALTRPFS
+632 ETRSSGALTRPFS
-645 AIALEIDVTGN
+645 AIALEKDVTTPSKNTGDDT
-656 P
+656 

>member
-1 MEKKYDF
+1 MDKKYDF

-13 RADMRCSDGRLIAK
+13 KADMRCSDGRLIAK

-45 HATPDT
+45 HATPDS

-61 DGSMRVECYFNDT
+61 NGSMRVECYFNDT
-74 DSGINAKKLVLH
+74 ESGKNARKLVLH

-114 SLVYANAN
+114 SLVYAGAN

-131 VHADGTTSEDHEQGI
+131 VHADGTTTVDHEQGI
-146 IYTGDSIELFT
+146 LYTGEEIELFA
-157 EIEHSDSEGE
+157 EIEH
-167 KSSEEEKQP
+167 
-176 ESEVKHADDDG
+176 ADDNAE
-187 KKDEGETKSDDGK
+187 KRGEAKHTPEKP
-200 KDDKEDDKES
+200 EDDKETMQD
-210 IGDVLNTLT
+210 ILNTLT
-219 EKQKN
+219 EKQKD
-224 AVAYVIDHITNP
+224 AVAYIIDTIINS
-236 GDDSSDESK
+236 DDGTAKESDK
-245 KEDSEVKHSSDKEEE
+245 DSDVKHNSEMKEEE
-260 ETEMKRNVFDQ
+260 NEMKRNVFDK

-276 EGAFLSHSDGCKIIE
+276 DAFLSHADGEKIIE

-302 AAMQAYIAENKKD
+302 AAMEAYVTENKKD
-315 DELQHAAADNI
+315 ELAHAAAANI

-352 WIGKVLAKVHKSPI
+352 WIGKVLARVHKSPI

-373 ADVRDITNRR
+373 ADVRDISARR
-383 AKGYTKGAQKTDAG
+383 AKGYTKGSQKTDAG
-397 ALSLLSR
+397 TITLLSR
-404 TTDPIT
+404 TTDPVT
-410 VYIRSKIDRDDI
+410 VYIRSKLDRDDI
-422 VDITDFDI
+422 VDITDFDT

-443 EELARQIC
+443 EELARQIT
-451 IGDGRTGD
+451 IGDGRSGD
-459 NAIDPTKIRPI
+459 NAIDPTKMRPI
-470 WLDNDLYCI
+470 WLDDDLYCI
-479 HASVD
+479 HKTVD
-484 VEAMAEEMN
+484 INAMRTELT
-493 GTNAAA
+493 GTNSTA
-499 NFGQNY
+499 NFGENY
-505 IYAEAVIQSL
+505 VYAEAVIQSL
-515 LYARENY
+515 LYAREKW

-541 LARDLNGRRIYDNIN
+541 LARDLNGRRIYDNVN

-575 KTRTKTVKIDNV
+575 KTRTATVNQAEKT
-587 DTNFTMEL
+587 FEL

-602 SDYSLGATKGGEIT
+602 ADYSLGATKGGEIT
-616 HFTDFDLNFNQ
+616 HFTDFDINFNQ

-632 ETRCSGALTRPFS
+632 ETRSSGALTRPFS
-645 AIALEIDVTGN
+645 AIALEKDVTTPSQNAGDN
-656 P
+656 T

>member
-1 MEKKYDF
+1 MDKKYDF

-13 RADMRCSDGRLIAK
+13 KADMRCSDGRLIAK

-45 HATPDT
+45 HATPDS

-61 DGSMRVECYFNDT
+61 NGSMRVECYFNDT
-74 DSGINAKKLVLH
+74 ENGKNARKLVLH

-114 SLVYANAN
+114 SLVYAGAN

-131 VHADGTTSEDHEQGI
+131 VHADGTTTVDREQGI
-146 IYTGDSIELFT
+146 LYTGEEIELFA
-157 EIEHSDSEGE
+157 EIEHADDNAE
-167 KSSEEEKQP
+167 KQGEEKHA
-176 ESEVKHADDDG
+176 SEKP
-187 KKDEGETKSDDGK
+187 
-200 KDDKEDDKES
+200 EDDKETMQD
-210 IGDVLNTLT
+210 ILNTLT
-219 EKQKN
+219 EKQKD
-224 AVAYVIDHITNP
+224 AVAYIIDTIVNP
-236 GDDSSDESK
+236 DDGAAEESDK
-245 KEDSEVKHSSDKEEE
+245 DSDVKHNSEMEEE
-260 ETEMKRNVFDQ
+260 ENEMKRNVFDQ

-276 EGAFLSHSDGCKIIE
+276 DAFLSHADGEKIIE

-302 AAMQAYIAENKKD
+302 AAMEAYVTENKKD
-315 DELQHAAADNI
+315 ELAHAAAANI

-352 WIGKVLAKVHKSPI
+352 WIGKVLTRVHKSPI

-373 ADVRDITNRR
+373 ADVRDISARR
-383 AKGYTKGAQKTDAG
+383 AKGYTKGSQKTDAG
-397 ALSLLSR
+397 AITLLSR
-404 TTDPIT
+404 TTDPVT
-410 VYIRSKIDRDDI
+410 VYIRSKLDRDDI
-422 VDITDFDI
+422 VDITDFDT

-443 EELARQIC
+443 EELARQIT
-451 IGDGRTGD
+451 IGDGRSGD

-470 WLDNDLYCI
+470 WLDDELYCI
-479 HASVD
+479 HKTVD
-484 VEAMAEEMN
+484 INAMRTELT
-493 GTNAAA
+493 GTNSTA
-499 NFGQNY
+499 NFGENY
-505 IYAEAVIQSL
+505 VYAEAVIQSL
-515 LYARENY
+515 LYAREKW

-541 LARDLNGRRIYDNIN
+541 LARDLNGRRIYDNVN

-563 VNEIITAEQFAG
+563 VNEIVTAEQFAG
-575 KTRTKTVKIDNV
+575 KTRTATVNQTEKT
-587 DTNFTMEL
+587 FEL

-602 SDYSLGATKGGEIT
+602 ADYSLGATKGGEIT
-616 HFTDFDLNFNQ
+616 HFTDFDINFNQ

-632 ETRCSGALTRPFS
+632 ETRSSGALTRPFS
-645 AIALEIDVTGN
+645 AIALEKDVTTPSQNTGDN
-656 P
+656 T

>member
-1 MEKKYDF
+1 MDKKYDF

-13 RADMRCSDGRLIAK
+13 KADMRCSDGRLIAK
-27 DAFAHQD
+27 DAFVHQD

-45 HATPDT
+45 HATPDS

-61 DGSMRVECYFNDT
+61 NGSMRVECYFNDT
-74 DSGINAKKLVLH
+74 ESGKNARKLVLH

-114 SLVYANAN
+114 SLVYAGAN

-131 VHADGTTSEDHEQGI
+131 VHADGTTTVDHEQGI
-146 IYTGDSIELFT
+146 LYTGEEIELFA
-157 EIEHSDSEGE
+157 EIEH
-167 KSSEEEKQP
+167 
-176 ESEVKHADDDG
+176 ADDNA
-187 KKDEGETKSDDGK
+187 KRQGEAKHMPEK
-200 KDDKEDDKES
+200 PEDDKETMQD
-210 IGDVLNTLT
+210 ILNTLT
-219 EKQKN
+219 EKQKD
-224 AVAYVIDHITNP
+224 AVAYIIDTIVNS
-236 GDDSSDESK
+236 DDGAAKESDK
-245 KEDSEVKHSSDKEEE
+245 DSDVKHNSEMKEEE
-260 ETEMKRNVFDQ
+260 NEMKRNVFDK

-276 EGAFLSHSDGCKIIE
+276 DAFLSHADGEKIIE

-302 AAMQAYIAENKKD
+302 AAMEAYVTENKE
-315 DELQHAAADNI
+315 DELAHAAAANI

-352 WIGKVLAKVHKSPI
+352 WISKVLTRVHKSPI

-373 ADVRDITNRR
+373 ADVRDISTRR
-383 AKGYTKGAQKTDAG
+383 AKGYTKGSQKTDAG
-397 ALSLLSR
+397 TITLLSR
-404 TTDPIT
+404 TTDPVT
-410 VYIRSKIDRDDI
+410 VYIRSKLDRDDI
-422 VDITDFDI
+422 IDITDFDV

-443 EELARQIC
+443 EELARQIT
-451 IGDGRTGD
+451 IGDGRSGD

-470 WLDNDLYCI
+470 WLDDELYCI
-479 HASVD
+479 HKTVD
-484 VEAMAEEMN
+484 INAMRTELT
-493 GTNAAA
+493 GTNSTA
-499 NFGQNY
+499 NFGENY
-505 IYAEAVIQSL
+505 VYAEAVIQSL
-515 LYARENY
+515 LYAREKW

-541 LARDLNGRRIYDNIN
+541 LARDLNGRRIYDNVN

-563 VNEIITAEQFAG
+563 VNEIVTAEQFAG
-575 KTRTKTVKIDNV
+575 KTRTATVNQTEKT
-587 DTNFTMEL
+587 FEL

-602 SDYSLGATKGGEIT
+602 ADYSLGATNGGEIT
-616 HFTDFDLNFNQ
+616 HFTDFDINFNQ

-632 ETRCSGALTRPFS
+632 ETRSSGALTRPFS
-645 AIALEIDVTGN
+645 AIALEKDVTTPSQNAGDN
-656 P
+656 T

>member
-1 MEKKYDF
+1 MDKKYDF

-13 RADMRCSDGRLIAK
+13 KADMRCSDGRLIAK

-45 HATPDT
+45 HATPDS

-61 DGSMRVECYFNDT
+61 NGSMRVECYFNDT
-74 DSGINAKKLVLH
+74 ENGKNARKLVLH

-114 SLVYANAN
+114 SLVYAGAN

-131 VHADGTTSEDHEQGI
+131 VHADGTTTVDREQGI
-146 IYTGDSIELFT
+146 LYTGEEIELFA
-157 EIEHSDSEGE
+157 EIEHADDNAEKQGEEKHAPE
-167 KSSEEEKQP
+167 KS
-176 ESEVKHADDDG
+176 
-187 KKDEGETKSDDGK
+187 
-200 KDDKEDDKES
+200 EDDKETMQD
-210 IGDVLNTLT
+210 ILNTLT
-219 EKQKN
+219 EKQKD
-224 AVAYVIDHITNP
+224 AVAYIIDTIVNS
-236 GDDSSDESK
+236 DDGAAEESDK
-245 KEDSEVKHSSDKEEE
+245 DSDVKHNSEMEEE
-260 ETEMKRNVFDQ
+260 ETKMKRNVFDQ

-276 EGAFLSHSDGCKIIE
+276 DAFLSHADGEKIIE

-302 AAMQAYIAENKKD
+302 AAMEAYVTENKKD
-315 DELQHAAADNI
+315 ELAHAAAANI

-352 WIGKVLAKVHKSPI
+352 WIGKVLTRVHKSPI

-373 ADVRDITNRR
+373 ADVRDISDRR
-383 AKGYTKGAQKTDAG
+383 AKGYTKGSQKTDAG
-397 ALSLLSR
+397 AITLLSR
-404 TTDPIT
+404 TTDPVT
-410 VYIRSKIDRDDI
+410 VYIRSKLDRDDI
-422 VDITDFDI
+422 VDITDFDV

-443 EELARQIC
+443 EELARQIT
-451 IGDGRTGD
+451 IGDGRSGD

-470 WLDNDLYCI
+470 WLDDELYCI
-479 HASVD
+479 HKTVD
-484 VEAMAEEMN
+484 INAMRTELT
-493 GTNAAA
+493 GTNSTA
-499 NFGQNY
+499 NFGENY
-505 IYAEAVIQSL
+505 VYAEAVIQSL
-515 LYARENY
+515 LYAREKW

-541 LARDLNGRRIYDNIN
+541 LARDLNGRRIYDNVN

-563 VNEIITAEQFAG
+563 VNEIVTAEQFAG
-575 KTRTKTVKIDNV
+575 KIRTATVNQTEKT
-587 DTNFTMEL
+587 FEL

-602 SDYSLGATKGGEIT
+602 ADYSLGATNGGEIT
-616 HFTDFDLNFNQ
+616 HFTDFDINFNQ

-632 ETRCSGALTRPFS
+632 ETRSSGALTRPFS
-645 AIALEIDVTGN
+645 AIALEKDVTTPSKNTGDDTR
-656 P
+656 

>member
-1 MEKKYDF
+1 MDKKYDF

-13 RADMRCSDGRLIAK
+13 KADMRCSDGRLIAK

-45 HATPDT
+45 HATPDS

-61 DGSMRVECYFNDT
+61 NGSMRVECYFNDT
-74 DSGINAKKLVLH
+74 ENGKNARKLVLH

-114 SLVYANAN
+114 SLVYASAN

-131 VHADGTTSEDHEQGI
+131 VHADGTTTVDREQGI
-146 IYTGDSIELFT
+146 LYTGEEIELFA
-157 EIEHSDSEGE
+157 EIEHADDNAE
-167 KSSEEEKQP
+167 KQGEEKHT
-176 ESEVKHADDDG
+176 SEKP
-187 KKDEGETKSDDGK
+187 
-200 KDDKEDDKES
+200 EDDKETMQD
-210 IGDVLNTLT
+210 ILNTLT
-219 EKQKN
+219 EKQKD
-224 AVAYVIDHITNP
+224 AVAYIIDTIVNS
-236 GDDSSDESK
+236 DDGAAEESDK
-245 KEDSEVKHSSDKEEE
+245 DSDVKHNSEMEEE
-260 ETEMKRNVFDQ
+260 ENKMKRNVFDQ

-276 EGAFLSHSDGCKIIE
+276 DAFLSHADGEKIIE

-302 AAMQAYIAENKKD
+302 AAMEAYVTENKKD
-315 DELQHAAADNI
+315 ELAHAAAANI

-352 WIGKVLAKVHKSPI
+352 WIGKVLTRVHKSPI

-373 ADVRDITNRR
+373 ADVRDISARR
-383 AKGYTKGAQKTDAG
+383 AKGYTKGSQKTDAG
-397 ALSLLSR
+397 AITLLSR
-404 TTDPIT
+404 TTDPVT
-410 VYIRSKIDRDDI
+410 VYIRSKLDRDDI
-422 VDITDFDI
+422 VDITDFDV

-443 EELARQIC
+443 EELARQIT
-451 IGDGRTGD
+451 IGDGRSGD

-470 WLDNDLYCI
+470 WLDDELYCI
-479 HASVD
+479 HKTVD
-484 VEAMAEEMN
+484 INAMRTELT
-493 GTNAAA
+493 GTNSTA
-499 NFGQNY
+499 NFGENY
-505 IYAEAVIQSL
+505 VYAEAVIQSL
-515 LYARENY
+515 LYAREKW

-541 LARDLNGRRIYDNIN
+541 LARDLNGRRIYDNVN

-563 VNEIITAEQFAG
+563 VNEIVTAEQFAG
-575 KTRTKTVKIDNV
+575 KIRTSTVNQTEKT
-587 DTNFTMEL
+587 FEL

-602 SDYSLGATKGGEIT
+602 ADYSLGATKGGEIT
-616 HFTDFDLNFNQ
+616 HFTDFDINFNQ

-632 ETRCSGALTRPFS
+632 ETRSSGALTRPFS
-645 AIALEIDVTGN
+645 AIALEKDVTTPSKNTGDDT
-656 P
+656 

>member
-1 MEKKYDF
+1 MDKKYDF

-13 RADMRCSDGRLIAK
+13 KADMRCSDGRLIAK

-45 HATPDT
+45 HATPDS

-61 DGSMRVECYFNDT
+61 NGSMRVECYFNDT
-74 DSGINAKKLVLH
+74 ENGKNARKLVLH

-114 SLVYANAN
+114 SLVYAGAN

-131 VHADGTTSEDHEQGI
+131 VHADGTTTVDREQGI
-146 IYTGDSIELFT
+146 LYTGEEIELFT
-157 EIEHSDSEGE
+157 EIEHADDNAE
-167 KSSEEEKQP
+167 KQSEEKHTPEKP
-176 ESEVKHADDDG
+176 
-187 KKDEGETKSDDGK
+187 
-200 KDDKEDDKES
+200 EDDKETMQD
-210 IGDVLNTLT
+210 ILNTLT
-219 EKQKN
+219 EKQKD
-224 AVAYVIDHITNP
+224 AVAYIIDTIVNS
-236 GDDSSDESK
+236 DDGAAEEFDKDSD
-245 KEDSEVKHSSDKEEE
+245 VKHNSEMEEE
-260 ETEMKRNVFDQ
+260 ENEMKRNVFDQ

-276 EGAFLSHSDGCKIIE
+276 DAFLSHADGEKIIE

-302 AAMQAYIAENKKD
+302 AAMEVYVTENKKD
-315 DELQHAAADNI
+315 ELAHAAAANI

-352 WIGKVLAKVHKSPI
+352 WIGKVLTRVHKSPI

-373 ADVRDITNRR
+373 ADVRDISARR
-383 AKGYTKGAQKTDAG
+383 AKGYTKGSQKTDAG
-397 ALSLLSR
+397 AITLLSR
-404 TTDPIT
+404 TTDPVT
-410 VYIRSKIDRDDI
+410 VYIRSKLDRDDI
-422 VDITDFDI
+422 VDITDFDV

-443 EELARQIC
+443 EELARQIT
-451 IGDGRTGD
+451 IGDGRSGD

-470 WLDNDLYCI
+470 WLDDELYCI
-479 HASVD
+479 HKTVD
-484 VEAMAEEMN
+484 INAMRTELT
-493 GTNAAA
+493 GTNSTA
-499 NFGQNY
+499 NFGENY
-505 IYAEAVIQSL
+505 VYAEAVIQSL
-515 LYARENY
+515 LYAREKW

-541 LARDLNGRRIYDNIN
+541 LARDLNGRRIYDNVN

-563 VNEIITAEQFAG
+563 VNEIVTAEQFAG
-575 KTRTKTVKIDNV
+575 KTRTATVNQTEKT
-587 DTNFTMEL
+587 FEL

-602 SDYSLGATKGGEIT
+602 ADYSLGATKGGEIT
-616 HFTDFDLNFNQ
+616 HFTDFDINFNQ

-632 ETRCSGALTRPFS
+632 ETRSSGALTRPFS
-645 AIALEIDVTGN
+645 AIALEKDVTVVATSKNTGDDSGN
-656 P
+656 T

>member
-1 MEKKYDF
+1 MDKKYDF

-13 RADMRCSDGRLIAK
+13 KADMRCSDGRLIAK

-45 HATPDT
+45 HATPDS

-61 DGSMRVECYFNDT
+61 NGSMRVECYFNDT
-74 DSGINAKKLVLH
+74 ENGKNARKLVLH

-114 SLVYANAN
+114 SLVYAGAN

-131 VHADGTTSEDHEQGI
+131 VHADGTTTVDREQGI
-146 IYTGDSIELFT
+146 LYTGEEIELFA
-157 EIEHSDSEGE
+157 EIEHADDNAE
-167 KSSEEEKQP
+167 KQGEEKHT
-176 ESEVKHADDDG
+176 SEKP
-187 KKDEGETKSDDGK
+187 
-200 KDDKEDDKES
+200 EDDKETMQD
-210 IGDVLNTLT
+210 ILNTLT
-219 EKQKN
+219 EKQKD
-224 AVAYVIDHITNP
+224 AVAYIIDTIVNS
-236 GDDSSDESK
+236 DDGAAEESDK
-245 KEDSEVKHSSDKEEE
+245 DSDVKHNSEMEEE
-260 ETEMKRNVFDQ
+260 ENKMKRNVFDQ

-276 EGAFLSHSDGCKIIE
+276 DAFLSHADGEKIIE

-302 AAMQAYIAENKKD
+302 AAMEAYVTENKKD
-315 DELQHAAADNI
+315 ELAHAAAANI

-334 EYKDVKPGAPELL
+334 EYKDVKPGTPELL

-352 WIGKVLAKVHKSPI
+352 WIGKVLTRVHKSPI

-373 ADVRDITNRR
+373 ADVRDISARR
-383 AKGYTKGAQKTDAG
+383 AKGYTKGSQKTDAG
-397 ALSLLSR
+397 AITLLSR
-404 TTDPIT
+404 TTDPVT
-410 VYIRSKIDRDDI
+410 VYIRSKLDRDDI
-422 VDITDFDI
+422 VDITDFDV

-443 EELARQIC
+443 EELARQIT
-451 IGDGRTGD
+451 IGDGRSGD

-470 WLDNDLYCI
+470 WLDDELYCI
-479 HASVD
+479 HKTVD
-484 VEAMAEEMN
+484 INAMRTELT
-493 GTNAAA
+493 GTNSTA
-499 NFGQNY
+499 NFGENY
-505 IYAEAVIQSL
+505 VYAEAVIQSL
-515 LYARENY
+515 LYAREKW

-541 LARDLNGRRIYDNIN
+541 LARDLNGRRIYDNVN

-563 VNEIITAEQFAG
+563 VNEIVTAEQFAG
-575 KTRTKTVKIDNV
+575 KIRTATVNQTEKT
-587 DTNFTMEL
+587 FEL

-602 SDYSLGATKGGEIT
+602 ADYSLGATKGGEIT
-616 HFTDFDLNFNQ
+616 HFTDFDINFNQ

-632 ETRCSGALTRPFS
+632 ETRSSGALTRPFS
-645 AIALEIDVTGN
+645 AIALEKDVTTPSKNTGDDT
-656 P
+656 

>member
-1 MEKKYDF
+1 MDKKYDF

-13 RADMRCSDGRLIAK
+13 KADMRCSDGRLIAK

-45 HATPDT
+45 HATPDS

-61 DGSMRVECYFNDT
+61 NGSMRVECYFNDT
-74 DSGINAKKLVLH
+74 ENGKNARKLVLH
-86 GDINALSIYAN
+86 WDINALSIYAN

-114 SLVYANAN
+114 SLVYAGAN

-131 VHADGTTSEDHEQGI
+131 VHADGTTTVDREQGI
-146 IYTGDSIELFT
+146 LYTGEEIELFA
-157 EIEHSDSEGE
+157 EIEHADDNAE
-167 KSSEEEKQP
+167 KQGEEKHT
-176 ESEVKHADDDG
+176 SEKP
-187 KKDEGETKSDDGK
+187 
-200 KDDKEDDKES
+200 EDDKETMQD
-210 IGDVLNTLT
+210 ILNTLT
-219 EKQKN
+219 EKQKD
-224 AVAYVIDHITNP
+224 AVAYIIDTIVNS
-236 GDDSSDESK
+236 DDGAAEESDK
-245 KEDSEVKHSSDKEEE
+245 DSDVKHNSEMEEE
-260 ETEMKRNVFDQ
+260 ENKMKRNVFDQ

-276 EGAFLSHSDGCKIIE
+276 DAFLSHADGEKIIE

-302 AAMQAYIAENKKD
+302 AAMEAYVTENKKD
-315 DELQHAAADNI
+315 ELAHAAAANI

-352 WIGKVLAKVHKSPI
+352 WIGKVLTRVHKSPI

-373 ADVRDITNRR
+373 ADVRDISARR
-383 AKGYTKGAQKTDAG
+383 AKGYTKGSQKTDAG
-397 ALSLLSR
+397 AITLLSR
-404 TTDPIT
+404 TTDPVT
-410 VYIRSKIDRDDI
+410 VYIRSKLDRDDI
-422 VDITDFDI
+422 VDITDFDV

-443 EELARQIC
+443 EELARQIT
-451 IGDGRTGD
+451 IGDGRSGD

-470 WLDNDLYCI
+470 WLDDELYCI
-479 HASVD
+479 HKTVD
-484 VEAMAEEMN
+484 INAMRTELT
-493 GTNAAA
+493 GTNSTA
-499 NFGQNY
+499 NFGENY
-505 IYAEAVIQSL
+505 VYAEAVIQSL
-515 LYARENY
+515 LYAREKW

-541 LARDLNGRRIYDNIN
+541 LARDLNGRRIYDNVN

-563 VNEIITAEQFAG
+563 VNEIVTAEQFAG
-575 KTRTKTVKIDNV
+575 KIRTATVNQTEKT
-587 DTNFTMEL
+587 FEL

-602 SDYSLGATKGGEIT
+602 ADYSLGAAKGGEIT
-616 HFTDFDLNFNQ
+616 HFTDFDINFNQ

-632 ETRCSGALTRPFS
+632 ETRSSGALTRPFS
-645 AIALEIDVTGN
+645 AIALEKDVTVVATSKNTGDDSGN
-656 P
+656 T

>member
-1 MEKKYDF
+1 MDKKYDF

-13 RADMRCSDGRLIAK
+13 KADMRCSDGRLIAK

-45 HATPDT
+45 HATPDS

-61 DGSMRVECYFNDT
+61 NGSMRVECYFNDT
-74 DSGINAKKLVLH
+74 ENGKNARKLVLH

-114 SLVYANAN
+114 SLVYAGAN

-131 VHADGTTSEDHEQGI
+131 VHADGTTTVDLEQGI
-146 IYTGDSIELFT
+146 LYTGEEIELFA
-157 EIEHSDSEGE
+157 EIEHADDNAE
-167 KSSEEEKQP
+167 KQGEEKHAP
-176 ESEVKHADDDG
+176 EKP
-187 KKDEGETKSDDGK
+187 
-200 KDDKEDDKES
+200 EDDKETMQD
-210 IGDVLNTLT
+210 ILNTLT
-219 EKQKN
+219 EKQKD
-224 AVAYVIDHITNP
+224 AVAYIIDTIVNS
-236 GDDSSDESK
+236 DDGAAEESDK
-245 KEDSEVKHSSDKEEE
+245 DSDVKHNSEMEEE
-260 ETEMKRNVFDQ
+260 ENEMKRNVFDQ

-276 EGAFLSHSDGCKIIE
+276 DAFLSHADGEKIIE

-302 AAMQAYIAENKKD
+302 AAMEAYVTENKKD
-315 DELQHAAADNI
+315 ELAHAAAANI

-352 WIGKVLAKVHKSPI
+352 WIGKVLTRVHKSPI

-373 ADVRDITNRR
+373 ADVRDISARR
-383 AKGYTKGAQKTDAG
+383 AKGYTKGSQKTDAG
-397 ALSLLSR
+397 AITLLSR
-404 TTDPIT
+404 TTDPVT
-410 VYIRSKIDRDDI
+410 VYIRSKLDRDDI
-422 VDITDFDI
+422 VDITDFDT

-443 EELARQIC
+443 EELARQIT
-451 IGDGRTGD
+451 IGDGRSGD

-470 WLDNDLYCI
+470 WLDDELYCI
-479 HASVD
+479 HKTVD
-484 VEAMAEEMN
+484 IDAMRTELT
-493 GTNAAA
+493 GTNSTA
-499 NFGQNY
+499 NFGENY
-505 IYAEAVIQSL
+505 VYAEAVIQSL
-515 LYARENY
+515 LYAREKW

-541 LARDLNGRRIYDNIN
+541 LARDLNGRRIYDNVN

-563 VNEIITAEQFAG
+563 VNEIVTAEQFAG
-575 KTRTKTVKIDNV
+575 KTRTATVNQAEKT
-587 DTNFTMEL
+587 FEL

-602 SDYSLGATKGGEIT
+602 ADYSLGATKGGEIT
-616 HFTDFDLNFNQ
+616 HFTDFDINFNQ

-632 ETRCSGALTRPFS
+632 ETRSSGALTRPFS
-645 AIALEIDVTGN
+645 AIALEKDVTVVATSKNTGDDSGN
-656 P
+656 T

>member
-1 MEKKYDF
+1 MDKKYDF

-13 RADMRCSDGRLIAK
+13 KADMRCSDGRLIAK

-45 HATPDT
+45 HATPDS

-74 DSGINAKKLVLH
+74 ENGKNARKLVLH

-114 SLVYANAN
+114 SLVYAGAN

-131 VHADGTTSEDHEQGI
+131 VHADGTTTVDHEQGI
-146 IYTGDSIELFT
+146 LYTGEEIELFA
-157 EIEHSDSEGE
+157 EIEHADDNAE
-167 KSSEEEKQP
+167 KQGEEKHAP
-176 ESEVKHADDDG
+176 E
-187 KKDEGETKSDDGK
+187 KSDD
-200 KDDKEDDKES
+200 DKETMQD
-210 IGDVLNTLT
+210 ILNTLT
-219 EKQKN
+219 EKQKD
-224 AVAYVIDHITNP
+224 AVAYIIDTIVNS
-236 GDDSSDESK
+236 DDGTAEESNKDSD
-245 KEDSEVKHSSDKEEE
+245 VKHNSEMEEE
-260 ETEMKRNVFDQ
+260 ENEMKRNVFDQ

-276 EGAFLSHSDGCKIIE
+276 DAFLSHADGEKIIE

-302 AAMQAYIAENKKD
+302 AAMEAYVTENKKD
-315 DELQHAAADNI
+315 ELAHAAAANI

-352 WIGKVLAKVHKSPI
+352 WIGKVLTRVHKSPI

-373 ADVRDITNRR
+373 ADVRDISARR
-383 AKGYTKGAQKTDAG
+383 AKGYTKGSQKTDAG
-397 ALSLLSR
+397 AITLLSR
-404 TTDPIT
+404 TTDPVT
-410 VYIRSKIDRDDI
+410 VYIRSKLDRDDI
-422 VDITDFDI
+422 VDITDFDV

-443 EELARQIC
+443 EELARQIT
-451 IGDGRTGD
+451 IGDGRSGD

-470 WLDNDLYCI
+470 WLDDELYCI
-479 HASVD
+479 HKTVD
-484 VEAMAEEMN
+484 INAMRTELT
-493 GTNAAA
+493 GTNSTA
-499 NFGQNY
+499 NFGENY
-505 IYAEAVIQSL
+505 VYAEAVIQSL
-515 LYARENY
+515 LYAREKW

-541 LARDLNGRRIYDNIN
+541 LARDLNGRRIYDNVN

-563 VNEIITAEQFAG
+563 VNEIVTAEQFAG
-575 KTRTKTVKIDNV
+575 KTRTATVNQTEKT
-587 DTNFTMEL
+587 FEL

-602 SDYSLGATKGGEIT
+602 ADYSLGATKGGEIT
-616 HFTDFDLNFNQ
+616 HFTDFDINFNQ

-632 ETRCSGALTRPFS
+632 ETRSSGALTRPFS
-645 AIALEIDVTGN
+645 AIALEKDVTTPSQNTGDN
-656 P
+656 T